1 MTTVGIHSI
10 IERIVSL
17 RVEGHAMNPN
27 HVRGILTQIEWSA
40 GVNEPQRAIGGLD
53 AIIELATRLR
63 DEGHDLSEVHARGI
77 IQQIEWVI
85 GQPRRSRSRPEG
97 RPQAI
102 ALAPVPLQETR
113 IIDSKEFESLC
124 EDACAICMETHKF
137 GEMIVTECNHTFCG
151 GCWNEWIARSR
162 AKTCPSCRKSHP
174 SITCFESKN

>member
-40 GVNEPQRAIGGLD
+40 GVNEPQRAIGGMD

-63 DEGHDLSEVHARGI
+63 DEGRDIDAANTRGI
-77 IQQIEWVI
+77 MQQIEWVVMSDA
-85 GQPRRSRSRPEG
+85 QRLEVRRQSP
-97 RPQAI
+97 
-102 ALAPVPLQETR
+102 APVQVTR
-113 IIDSKEFESLC
+113 SIDSKEFESLC
-124 EDACAICMETHKF
+124 EDACAICMENHKF

-151 GCWNEWIARSR
+151 GCWNEWITRSR
-162 AKTCPSCRKSHP
+162 TKTCPSCRKSHP
-174 SITCFESKN
+174 SITCFATKK